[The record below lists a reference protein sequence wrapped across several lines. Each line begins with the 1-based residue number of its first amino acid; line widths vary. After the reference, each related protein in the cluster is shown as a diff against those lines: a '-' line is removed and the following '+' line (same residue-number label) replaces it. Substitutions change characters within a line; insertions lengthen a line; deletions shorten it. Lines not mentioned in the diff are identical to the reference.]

1 MLTVVYANDTNSLA
15 IRIRAIREIRSS
27 YHKVQSS
34 NLKVQRILWIRGI
47 RVIRSPNLFYISGQE
62 KGEEWSRE
70 PPLLLPL

>member
-1 MLTVVYANDTNSLA
+1 MFKPQSSKVKG
-15 IRIRAIREIRSS
+15 S

-62 KGEEWSRE
+62 KVRNGAENQLFCYLCKYFVIR
-70 PPLLLPL
+70 